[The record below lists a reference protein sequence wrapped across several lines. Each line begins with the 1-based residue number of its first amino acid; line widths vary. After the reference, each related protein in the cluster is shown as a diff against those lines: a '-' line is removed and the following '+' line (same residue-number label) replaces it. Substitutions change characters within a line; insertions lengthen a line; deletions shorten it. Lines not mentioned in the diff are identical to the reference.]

1 LATLS
6 TSTADAV
13 AVQTSTPVAVAIQTS
28 TSSSVDV
35 VAQTSTSDTD
45 PSTTST
51 TESPPPAA
59 VQTTAIQDTTADAIK
74 ASGLATSAT
83 SIASPP
89 PALAPFTNAGVTTSL
104 PPALAPFTNIG
115 TAKFTPAAND
125 PLALKSTEIPALSDS
140 LPESTGAALSL
151 QQNRPTTFVTS
162 ITPTQ
167 VADSL
172 PSGETGGS
180 AGGSGST
187 GNVGPGGTGGNDVNG
202 ANGSGISATTN
213 HSAMDKTTQAV
224 GFVFIACIST
234 LPHTRTHKY

>member
-1 LATLS
+1 
-6 TSTADAV
+6 
-13 AVQTSTPVAVAIQTS
+13 VQTSTPVAVAIQTS

-89 PALAPFTNAGVTTSL
+89 PEVTSLPPALAPFTNVGVTTSL
-104 PPALAPFTNIG
+104 PPALAPFTNVG
-115 TAKFTPAAND
+115 AAKFTPAAND

-140 LPESTGAALSL
+140 LPESTGAALTL

-234 LPHTRTHKY
+234 LPHTRTRRY